1 MLTFTARHFIR
12 PTARVITT
20 RTFASITKKPND
32 VVIVSAMRTPVGC
45 FNGSLKSLRAT
56 ELGSLAAKSA
66 IEKAGIK
73 PEDVEEAYFGNVIQA
88 NLGQSPA
95 RQAILGAGCPES
107 TEATTINKVC
117 ASGMKSVML
126 AAQAIKNGDRHIM
139 VAGGMESM
147 SNAPYYTTRNI
158 AYGHQQLTDAI
169 IKDGLWD
176 AYNDIHMGGC
186 AENTAA
192 KYNITR
198 EQQDEYAIESYKRAA
213 KAWEMGAFDA
223 EIVPVTIN
231 TRRKGQVTV
240 KVDEEFKNVNFEKV
254 KTLKTVFKKN
264 GTVTAA
270 NASTLNDG
278 ASALVLMS
286 RSKAE
291 SLGIQPLACII
302 SYADAATAPID
313 FTIAPS
319 LSLPIALEKAGLTI
333 NDISKFEINE
343 AFSVVSLINNQL
355 MKLDSNKVNVNGG
368 AVALGHPIGSSGSRI
383 LVTLTHL
390 LKSGEFGAAAVC
402 NGGGAASAIVI
413 QRE

>member
-1 MLTFTARHFIR
+1 MLTTTSRNIIR
-12 PTARVITT
+12 PTRVIIT
-20 RTFASITKKPND
+20 RTFVSASKKPND
-32 VVIVSAMRTPVGC
+32 VVIASAMRTPVGC
-45 FNGSLKSLRAT
+45 FNGSLKSFRAT
-56 ELGSLAAKSA
+56 ELGSIAAKAA

-126 AAQAIKNGDRHIM
+126 ASQAIKNGDRHIM

-147 SNAPYYTTRNI
+147 SNAPYYIARNI

-176 AYNDIHMGGC
+176 AYNNIHMGGC

-192 KYNITR
+192 KYNISR
-198 EQQDEYAIESYKRAA
+198 EEQDRYAVESYTRAA
-213 KAWEMGAFDA
+213 KAWENGAFDS
-223 EIVPVTIN
+223 EIAPVTVKSK
-231 TRRKGQVTV
+231 KGEVTI
-240 KVDEEFKNVNFEKV
+240 KVDEEFKNVNFDKI
-254 KTLKTVFKKN
+254 KSLRAVFKKD

-286 RSKAE
+286 REKAE
-291 SLGIQPLACII
+291 SLGIKPLARIV

-319 LSLPIALEKAGLTI
+319 LALPVALEKAGLSI
-333 NDISKFEINE
+333 SDISKFELNE
-343 AFSVVSLINNQL
+343 AFSVVALVNEQL
-355 MKLDSNKVNVNGG
+355 MKLDASKVNVNGG

-383 LVTLTHL
+383 IVTLTHL